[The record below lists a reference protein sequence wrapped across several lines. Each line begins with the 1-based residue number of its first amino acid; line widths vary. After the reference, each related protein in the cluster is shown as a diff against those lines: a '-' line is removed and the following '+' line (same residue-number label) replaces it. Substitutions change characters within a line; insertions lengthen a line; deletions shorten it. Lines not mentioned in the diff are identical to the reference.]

1 MAHHDVLTLATRLI
15 RFPSVTGPHAE
26 VGAVAYLQ
34 ALLDPL
40 PRVTCE
46 VMSAKPGRPNLIA
59 TIDSGLPGPSLLL
72 TGHLDVVPAIEDEW
86 TRPPFDPV
94 VVDGELWGR
103 GTVDM
108 KGGLA
113 ALLTVFVEVAI
124 AGGAACGRIVLAA
137 TADEEGEGRWGLPWL
152 IEQRALEADAA
163 IVAEAAGVDEDY
175 DRLPIA
181 TRGAAFA
188 VVRVR
193 APGGHASLG
202 RSRGEHA
209 VGVACRLQQA
219 IEESFRPEP
228 QRHWAYPA
236 GPTVVAGEHFRGG
249 ERLGELPRN
258 AEFTVT
264 VRTLP
269 GAREDDFFRD
279 LRQFVAAD
287 LPSGYSVDVGVDDR
301 LAAWS
306 AGMEL
311 DQAHP
316 LAVNALRAVRAA
328 GYETSEFGAFPAY
341 SEGANL
347 AAAGIPTLPAIGPG
361 PLSRAHLPDER
372 VNIGAL
378 EACVEITRSLVQDV
392 VRPDWLS

>member
-1 MAHHDVLTLATRLI
+1 VSNHDVLMIAASLLRI
-15 RFPSVTGPHAE
+15 PSVTGPEAE
-26 VGAVAYLQ
+26 VGAVEYLQ
-34 ALLDPL
+34 GLLDPL
-40 PRVTCE
+40 PGVSCD
-46 VMSAKPGRPNLIA
+46 VVAGKPGRPNLIA

-72 TGHLDVVPAIEDEW
+72 TGHLDVVPAIEGEW
-86 TRPPFDPV
+86 TRPPFEPV

-103 GTVDM
+103 GSVDM

-113 ALLTVFVEVAI
+113 ALLAVFVEVAI
-124 AGGAACGRIVLAA
+124 AGGPACGRLVLAA

-152 IEQRALEADAA
+152 IEQRAFEADAA
-163 IVAEAAGVDEDY
+163 IVAEAAGVSDDY

-188 VVRVR
+188 VIRVR

-209 VGVACRLQQA
+209 VGIACRLQQR
-219 IEESFRPEP
+219 IEEGFRPEP
-228 QRHWAYPA
+228 LTHWAYPD

-258 AEFTVT
+258 AEFTVS

-269 GAREDDFFRD
+269 GAREEDFYRD
-279 LRQFVAAD
+279 LRAFVTTD
-287 LPSGYSVDVGVDDR
+287 LPSGYSVDVAGDDR
-301 LAAWS
+301 LSAWS
-306 AGMEL
+306 PGMEL
-311 DQAHP
+311 DRAHP
-316 LAVNALRAVRAA
+316 LAVDALRAVREV
-328 GYETSEFGAFPAY
+328 GYEATEFGAFPAY

-347 AAAGIPTLPAIGPG
+347 AAAGIPTLPATGPG

-372 VNIGAL
+372 VTVRAV
-378 EACVEITRSLVQDV
+378 EACVEITRSLVRDV
-392 VRPDWLS
+392 ARPDWPS

>member
-1 MAHHDVLTLATRLI
+1 MSKYDVLTIATSLI
-15 RFPSVTGPHAE
+15 RLPSVTGPDAE
-26 VGAVAYLQ
+26 VAPVAYVRG
-34 ALLDPL
+34 LLEPL
-40 PRVTCE
+40 SGIRCD

-59 TIDSGLPGPSLLL
+59 TIDSGIPGPSLLL
-72 TGHLDVVPAIEDEW
+72 TGHLDVVPAIADEW
-86 TRPPFDPV
+86 ARPPFDPV
-94 VVDGELWGR
+94 VVGEELWGR

-113 ALLTVFVEVAI
+113 ALLAVFVEVALS
-124 AGGAACGRIVLAA
+124 GGPPCGRLVLAA

-152 IEQRALEADAA
+152 IKQRAFEADAA
-163 IVAEAAGVDEDY
+163 IVAEAAGVHDDY

-181 TRGAAFA
+181 TRGSAFA

-202 RSRGEHA
+202 RTRGEHA

-219 IEESFRPEP
+219 IEEGFRPEP
-228 QRHWAYPA
+228 QTHWAYPA

-269 GAREDDFFRD
+269 DAREDEFYRD
-279 LRQFVAAD
+279 LKQFVAAD
-287 LPSGYSVDVGVDDR
+287 LPSGYSVDVDVDDR
-301 LAAWS
+301 LSAWS
-306 AGMEL
+306 PGMEL
-311 DQAHP
+311 DRAHP
-316 LAVNALRAVRAA
+316 LAVSALHAVRAA
-328 GYETSEFGAFPAY
+328 GYEATEFGAFPAY

-347 AAAGIPTLPAIGPG
+347 AAVGIPTLPAIGPG

-372 VNIGAL
+372 VNVRAL
-378 EACVEITRSLVQDV
+378 EACAEITRSLVRDV
-392 VRPDWLS
+392 MQPDWPC